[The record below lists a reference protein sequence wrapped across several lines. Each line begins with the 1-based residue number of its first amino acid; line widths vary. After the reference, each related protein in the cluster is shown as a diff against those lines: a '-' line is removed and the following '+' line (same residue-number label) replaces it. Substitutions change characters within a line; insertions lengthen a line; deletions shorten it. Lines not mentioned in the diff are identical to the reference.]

1 MKKLIGWASIILG
14 ILVLLNILNIM
25 SVISLGLGIAAIVG
39 ATISFLTALKAGRFS
54 MNSIL
59 VAALGVALVLNQEAT
74 LQSLVQIA
82 ALIIGGIGALNVWQ
96 FRRRLFPREQARFA
110 MGVAIMVGA
119 GFLLLFPGLPLAIIR
134 VLIGIGLIGYGVVQL
149 STKTVIFQQFTWN
162 ETIRKYMETEQAQD
176 PNIIDV
182 EVEDDSDKKS

>member
-39 ATISFLTALKAGRFS
+39 ATISFMTALKAGRFS
-54 MNSIL
+54 MNSVL

>member
-1 MKKLIGWASIILG
+1 MKKLIAWASIILG
-14 ILVLLNILNIM
+14 GLVLLNIFNIM
-25 SVISLGLGIAAIVG
+25 SVISLGLGIAAIVA
-39 ATISFLTALKAGRFS
+39 ATMSFVMAIKAGRFS

-110 MGVAIMVGA
+110 MGVVIMVGA
-119 GFLLLFPGLPLAIIR
+119 GFLLLFPGLPFAIVR
-134 VLIGIGLIGYGVVQL
+134 VLIGIGLIGYGVLQL
-149 STKTVIFQQFTWN
+149 ATKTVIFQQFTWN
-162 ETIRKYMETEQAQD
+162 ETIRKYMENEQVQD

>member
-14 ILVLLNILNIM
+14 IVVLLNILNIM

-39 ATISFLTALKAGRFS
+39 ATISFMTALKAGRFS
-54 MNSIL
+54 MNSVL